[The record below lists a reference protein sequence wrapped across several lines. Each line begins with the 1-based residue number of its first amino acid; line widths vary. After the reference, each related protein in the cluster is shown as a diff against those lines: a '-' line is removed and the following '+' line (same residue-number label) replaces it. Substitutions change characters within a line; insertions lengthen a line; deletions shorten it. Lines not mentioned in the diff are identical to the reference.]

1 VVLPHPS
8 LNWFR
13 GVMERRRSNPEAP
26 IAQRPGSGLRMHG
39 SVELRGHTEAPFK
52 GGVEPTRVHAHLR
65 GEDKG
70 AQQRAELV
78 LMTRTAGIDHEGL
91 AMSPASAAP

>member
-1 VVLPHPS
+1 
-8 LNWFR
+8 
-13 GVMERRRSNPEAP
+13 
-26 IAQRPGSGLRMHG
+26 MHG
-39 SVELRGHTEAPFK
+39 SVELRGHTEAPFE

-65 GEDKG
+65 GEDQG
-70 AQQRAELV
+70 AQQRAELI